1 MTAPT
6 LDAPEVDTTTLIER
20 ETSAL
25 AARRRKRHLPVG
37 WPMVVLFA
45 GYPLWWALGVAP
57 FVALATAVPLA
68 LELRHH
74 RPLRAPRGFGLW
86 MLFLVWLALGV
97 AVLQVTAPEAI
108 PSTSNGRYAVFAF
121 RYAWFLAATVYLLYI
136 GNMREELDLLRVCRI
151 VGVMFMVVVA
161 GGLLGTVAP
170 RLEFSSLLELVGGG
184 LAKAPFIQNLI
195 HPSAAQIQDFLGYEQ
210 GRPSAPFPFTNQWG
224 LNCAVT
230 LPFFIVG
237 WFHQAS
243 KSRRMVGSVVLLLAL
258 VPIVSSLNRGLW
270 LALVVCAAFLAVR
283 AALQGRP
290 GVLAVGTVGVLVAAV
305 LIALS
310 PLGSLVSARLDN
322 GNSNQGRTNLG
333 TQTLLSTWEGSPVV
347 GFGTT
352 RDPAGNWVSIAAGS
366 TAQCPRCTP
375 PPMGTQ
381 GQFWFVLFA
390 SGFLGVFLYYG
401 FFMTQLLRHIRLK
414 SVYATAGLAAVT
426 MHLVTSPFYN
436 SVDVSLLVI
445 LSAVGL
451 LWRAGLADRPDGGR
465 TAAKDVALGWYPRLA
480 RRHWS
485 LLLVCVVLGGAVGA
499 GLQAR
504 AGTPAEAHQ
513 RVFVR
518 DIRNG
523 DTESGGELAT
533 IDFSL
538 DTEANIIRS
547 DAVFDAVRAVAK
559 RPLTD
564 EQILSRVRV
573 TALPNTRILAIH
585 VMMGDPATAQAASRA
600 AAEAYLT
607 TRSRILNASRSE
619 QLAIL
624 RARGEALG
632 TTVGALNDA
641 VPADRA
647 DRLTVV
653 KDTLSKFNTQTR
665 YVDSTR
671 DRLAN
676 NPLDVGDLVGTT
688 SVEEVRDGWII
699 KSVSGMGLGLL
710 TWALLATLLDGS
722 GRRIGWKGWQR
733 RPVRRS
739 LPVLAEVELRAVT
752 HRARGRGVGGALRT
766 AGAEGSA
773 RPIAEADLTG
783 ARSALR
789 IFGPISAVL
798 SPFDDPEPERVAHLL
813 DQGLDLGDRRRGRV
827 VVVASHSTDSSL
839 MNTGLHRI
847 RRSGAEV
854 VGVVMVR

>member
-6 LDAPEVDTTTLIER
+6 VAAPVVDTTMLVNR

-25 AARRRKRHLPVG
+25 ASRRRRRHLPVG
-37 WPMVVLFA
+37 WPMLVLFA
-45 GYPLWWALGVAP
+45 GYPLWWAMGVAP
-57 FVALATAVPLA
+57 FVALASAVPLA
-68 LELRHH
+68 LELRNN
-74 RPLRAPRGFGLW
+74 RPLRAPRGLGLW
-86 MLFLVWLALGV
+86 ILFLLWLALGV

-108 PSTSNGRYAVFAF
+108 PSTSNGRYFVFAF
-121 RYAWFLAATVYLLYI
+121 RYAWFLAATIYLLYI
-136 GNMREELDLLRVCRI
+136 GNMRAELDLLRVCRVI
-151 VGVMFMVVVA
+151 GVMFMVVVA

-170 RLEFSSLLELVGGG
+170 RLEFTSLLEIVGGG
-184 LAKAPFIQNLI
+184 LGRTPFIQNLI

-237 WFHQAS
+237 WFHKAS
-243 KSRRMVGSVVLLLAL
+243 RSRKTFGSVVLLLAL

-290 GVLAVGTVGVLVAAV
+290 GVLAAGTVAVMIAAV

-310 PLGSLVSARLDN
+310 PLGSLVAARLDN

-333 TQTLLSTWEGSPVV
+333 TQTLLSTWQGSPVV

-381 GQFWFVLFA
+381 GQFWFILFA
-390 SGFLGVFLYYG
+390 SGFVGVFLYYA
-401 FFMTQLLRHIRLK
+401 FFLTQMLRHIRLK

-451 LWRAGLADRPDGGR
+451 LWRAGLMEQPDRGR
-465 TAAKDVALGWYPRLA
+465 AGTSDVALRWYPRLA

-504 AGTPAEAHQ
+504 SGTPAEAHQ

-523 DTESGGELAT
+523 DTASGGELAT

-547 DAVFDAVRAVAK
+547 DSVFEAVRAAAG
-559 RPLTD
+559 RPLSD
-564 EQILSRVRV
+564 KEILSRMRV

-585 VMMGDPATAQAASRA
+585 VMLDDPERAAAAAQAAGR
-600 AAEAYLT
+600 AYLT
-607 TRSRILNASRSE
+607 TRSRILNASRSQ

-624 RARGEALG
+624 RARGEDLRDAAGTLG
-632 TTVGALNDA
+632 DS
-641 VPADRA
+641 VPAARA
-647 DRLTVV
+647 DRLNVV
-653 KDTLSKFNTQTR
+653 KDTLSRFNAQTR
-665 YVDSTR
+665 YADSTR
-671 DRLAN
+671 DRLAS

-699 KSVSGMGLGLL
+699 KTVSGMGLGLL
-710 TWALLATLLDGS
+710 TWAFLATLLHGS
-722 GRRIGWKGWQR
+722 RRRIGSKGGQW
-733 RPVRRS
+733 RS
-739 LPVLAEVELRAVT
+739 ASTTLPILATVDLSPGEDHTPA
-752 HRARGRGVGGALRT
+752 AGGDAAGVS
-766 AGAEGSA
+766 GSA
-773 RPIAEADLTG
+773 PPASRSIPELDLTG
-783 ARSALR
+783 ARTALR
-789 IFGPISAVL
+789 IFGPISGVL
-798 SPFDDPEPERVAHLL
+798 SPFSGAEPERVAHLL
-813 DQGLDLGDRRRGRV
+813 DEDLDLGDRRRGRV
-827 VVVASHSTDSSL
+827 VLVASHRTRSL
-839 MNTGLHRI
+839 LLETSLRRI
-847 RRSGAEV
+847 RRTGVEV
-854 VGVVMVR
+854 VGLVVVR